1 MGMALAYY
9 KMALSTSQNLDR
21 EIPQPEGPARHLDFE
36 LVLMPIFEQLS
47 RAPKSICGSTSIL
60 ACTTSCHAHFLSSPH
75 SVASR
80 FLPPDVYLSISPS
93 WAGLILVSA
102 LVSTWFLVL
111 EPCQICMRRR
121 ILVVLRIDRSAEQP
135 DHRLMPLVCCPLQ

>member
-9 KMALSTSQNLDR
+9 KMALLTSQNLDR

-47 RAPKSICGSTSIL
+47 RAPKSIFKSGGSTSIL
-60 ACTTSCHAHFLSSPH
+60 ACTTSCHAHFLSSQP

-80 FLPPDVYLSISPS
+80 FLPPDMHLSMSPH
-93 WAGLILVSA
+93 GLA
-102 LVSTWFLVL
+102 
-111 EPCQICMRRR
+111 
-121 ILVVLRIDRSAEQP
+121 
-135 DHRLMPLVCCPLQ
+135 